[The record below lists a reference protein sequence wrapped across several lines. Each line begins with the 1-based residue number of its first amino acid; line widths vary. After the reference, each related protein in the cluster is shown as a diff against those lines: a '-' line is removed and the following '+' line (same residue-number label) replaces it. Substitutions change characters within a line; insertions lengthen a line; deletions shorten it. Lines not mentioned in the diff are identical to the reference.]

1 MESGS
6 PETERHDREA
16 PEPGAAGPAAAP
28 ADGTAD
34 ETGSEGH
41 EDPNY
46 MAVWAGLAALT
57 LLEVWVATLGM
68 SQRTAILVLVGLAIW
83 KALLVALYYMHL
95 RFEPRR
101 LIFVALSPLP
111 LAVILVMAVLMEF

>member
-1 MESGS
+1 MERASES
-6 PETERHDREA
+6 PDPAAMSDPREAATDRERG
-16 PEPGAAGPAAAP
+16 EVEEVEEH
-28 ADGTAD
+28 D
-34 ETGSEGH
+34 E
-41 EDPNY
+41 PNY

-68 SQRTAILVLVGLAIW
+68 SERTAILVLVGLAIW
-83 KALLVALYYMHL
+83 KAVLVALYYMHL

-101 LIFVALSPLP
+101 LVMVALAPLP